1 MQQSPGDWS
10 HLFGTWVCS
19 HKLIKM
25 VSPKVHA
32 PPFVSP
38 FDPSLSFCWEGG
50 GGGEPGARAKPGRGR
65 GWGLMDYA
73 LMETLSMKWPSEVTL
88 PGQVLRSHE
97 HTAGAGAGWGSG
109 AIGRAC
115 GKRLAGMLL
124 YVLFSLPPICSWT
137 RVLGCHWELHLL
149 CFRGSHSTTACK
161 YRTNCLLVWLMN
173 WMEKLWWFALVSN
186 SGDVVLTI
194 SSSWC
199 NMTLIQHKSGS
210 LCFLFCL
217 RF

>member
-1 MQQSPGDWS
+1 MRLRIKCNHAAEPWRLIPSVRDLGVQSQAHQNG
-10 HLFGTWVCS
+10 L
-19 HKLIKM
+19 
-25 VSPKVHA
+25 PKGSRT
-32 PPFVSP
+32 PLCLSIRSIFV
-38 FDPSLSFCWEGG
+38 FLL
-50 GGGEPGARAKPGRGR
+50 RGR